1 MATMNRISANIEH
14 TVPSMLLVLA
24 GNLVLPHKVPPMLA
38 AVSPIPSDTIP
49 EHSSRLS
56 VAFVADLRGKIH
68 IVNEQPIN
76 K

>member
-1 MATMNRISANIEH
+1 MMTTNRISANIEH
-14 TVPSMLLVLA
+14 TVPSMLLELP
-24 GNLVLPHKVPPMLA
+24 GNLVIPHRVPPILA

-56 VAFVADLRGKIH
+56 VASIADLRGEIQ
-68 IVNEQPIN
+68 IGNEQPIN